1 MKTFQSLNQI
11 LSVSIFNLLR
21 FINAY
26 VYLKKANDADE
37 NVSNRNETFFN
48 VRPLDLRKRN

>member
-1 MKTFQSLNQI
+1 MQTFESLNQI
-11 LSVSIFNLLR
+11 LPVSIFDLVR
-21 FINAY
+21 FIIAY
-26 VYLKKANDADE
+26 VYLKKANDAEE